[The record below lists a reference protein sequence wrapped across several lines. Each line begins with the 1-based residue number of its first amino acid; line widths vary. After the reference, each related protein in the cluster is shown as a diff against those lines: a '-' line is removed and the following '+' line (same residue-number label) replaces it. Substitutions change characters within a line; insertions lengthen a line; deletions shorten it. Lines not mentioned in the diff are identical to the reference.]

1 MSHSDPAYGRKLSRA
16 GLSAYEIAKKN
27 GFVGDEAAWL
37 LSLVGPPGADGADGV
52 DGAPGAPGADGAD
65 GLSAYQVAVANGF
78 VGTEA
83 DWLLSLVG
91 PAGADGV
98 DGTNGTNGTDGADGA
113 DGASAYEVAVANGFV
128 GDEATWLLSLVG
140 PAGADGADG
149 VDGAPGTPGADG
161 LPGADGAPGPAGADG
176 ASAYEVAVANGFV
189 GTEAAWLASL
199 VGPAGAPGAD
209 GTDGVDGADAP
220 LIPVQ
225 IMAAPDKTAPADADT
240 FGYLDSTASNALV
253 KFTWANIKTALQT
266 FFERL
271 FRTKLSAPR
280 TYYIRTDGSDSNNGL
295 TNTAGGAFLT
305 LQKAVDVATALD
317 NNGYDV
323 TIQVGNGTYTAGVV
337 LKPYIG
343 SGKFNLIGNTATP
356 SSCVI
361 SVSSGH
367 AIYGEDAGK
376 WKLGGFRLAAAAGTG
391 IYARGV
397 IQIGVIHPLEMNT
410 SSRHFFAFLG
420 AEISIESNWNII
432 GSAPLHM
439 QASYGGKIFAVSRTC
454 TLTGTPNFSSAFAY
468 SQDLGLLQILAVT
481 FSGAGTGPRYTVTG
495 NAVLQTGVAGATYLP
510 GNAAGSVATGGQY
523 I

>member
-1 MSHSDPAYGRKLSRA
+1 MTHSDPAYGRKLSRA

-37 LSLVGPPGADGADGV
+37 LSLIGPPGADGTDGADG
-52 DGAPGAPGADGAD
+52 AAGAD

-91 PAGADGV
+91 PAGADGI

-149 VDGAPGTPGADG
+149 ADGAPGTPGADG

-176 ASAYEVAVANGFV
+176 DSAYEVAVANGFV

-225 IMAAPDKTAPADADT
+225 IMAAPDKTTPADADT

-266 FFERL
+266 FFEGL

-305 LQKAVDVATALD
+305 IQKAIDVATSLD
-317 NNGYDV
+317 NNGYDITLQMSAGTFAPPTKLKNIQGAGRIIIQGVGSTTLVRNTVNGTSSFGRTGWQGVYDLVDFKLDATGTACYGIGADGGEPGVLTFGGLDFGSFPSGGHIRTGFGGFVGNKARNYTISGGAHSHISCYDSGHVRASACTV
-323 TIQVGNGTYTAGVV
+323 TI
-337 LKPYIG
+337 
-343 SGKFNLIGNTATP
+343 
-356 SSCVI
+356 
-361 SVSSGH
+361 
-367 AIYGEDAGK
+367 
-376 WKLGGFRLAAAAGTG
+376 
-391 IYARGV
+391 
-397 IQIGVIHPLEMNT
+397 
-410 SSRHFFAFLG
+410 
-420 AEISIESNWNII
+420 
-432 GSAPLHM
+432 
-439 QASYGGKIFAVSRTC
+439 
-454 TLTGTPNFSSAFAY
+454 TGTPAFTAFALA
-468 SQDLGLLQILAVT
+468 DRGGTMLLNGVT
-481 FSGAGTGPRYTVTG
+481 YSGAATGQRY
-495 NAVLQTGVAGATYLP
+495 NAAYCGGVLTFGGATYLP
-510 GNAAGSVATGGQY
+510 GNVAGVATSSGWYQ
-523 I
+523 

>member
-37 LSLVGPPGADGADGV
+37 LSLIGPPGADGADGA
-52 DGAPGAPGADGAD
+52 DGAAGAD

-113 DGASAYEVAVANGFV
+113 SAYEVAVSNGFV
-128 GDEATWLLSLVG
+128 GDEAAWLLSLVG

-149 VDGAPGTPGADG
+149 AP
-161 LPGADGAPGPAGADG
+161 GAPGPAGADG

-189 GTEAAWLASL
+189 GTEADWLASL
-199 VGPAGAPGAD
+199 VGPAGADGAD
-209 GTDGVDGADAP
+209 GANGADGADAP
-220 LIPVQ
+220 LIPIQ
-225 IMAAPDKTAPADADT
+225 ILAAPDKTTPADADT
-240 FGYLDSTASNALV
+240 FGYLNSTASNALV
-253 KFTWANIKTALQT
+253 KFTWANIKAALQT
-266 FFERL
+266 FFEGL

-280 TYYIRTDGSDSNNGL
+280 TYYVRTDGSDSNNGL

-420 AEISIESNWNII
+420 AEISIESDWNII
-432 GSAPLHM
+432 GSAPRHM
-439 QASYGGKIFAVSRTC
+439 QASYGGKIFAISRTC

-495 NAVLQTGVAGATYLP
+495 NAVLQTGAAGATYLP
-510 GNAAGSVATGGQY
+510 GNAAGIVATGGQY

>member
-37 LSLVGPPGADGADGV
+37 LSLVGPPGADGTDGA

-91 PAGADGV
+91 PAGAEGI
-98 DGTNGTNGTDGADGA
+98 DGAA
-113 DGASAYEVAVANGFV
+113 
-128 GDEATWLLSLVG
+128 
-140 PAGADGADG
+140 
-149 VDGAPGTPGADG
+149 
-161 LPGADGAPGPAGADG
+161 GADGAPGPAGADG
-176 ASAYEVAVANGFV
+176 DSAYEVAVANGFV

-199 VGPAGAPGAD
+199 VGPAGADGAD
-209 GTDGVDGADAP
+209 GANGADGADAP

-225 IMAAPDKTAPADADT
+225 ILAAPDKTAPADADT

-266 FFERL
+266 FFEGL

-280 TYYIRTDGSDSNNGL
+280 TYYVRTDGNDANNGL

-305 LQKAVDVATALD
+305 IQHAIDVAVSLD

-323 TIQVGNGTYTAGVV
+323 TIQVGNGTYVTGVV
-337 LKPYIG
+337 LKPYVG
-343 SGKFNLIGNTATP
+343 SGKLNLLGNPATP

-361 SVSSGH
+361 SVASGN

-376 WKLGGFRLAAAAGTG
+376 WKLGGFRLAAAAGTCLYG
-391 IYARGV
+391 RGV
-397 IQIGVIHPLEMNT
+397 IQIGVIHPIEVNT
-410 SSRHFFAFLG
+410 SSRHLFAFLG
-420 AEISIESNWNII
+420 AEISIEANWSIV

-439 QASYGGKIFAVSRTC
+439 QASYSGKIFAISRTC
-454 TLTGTPNFSSAFAY
+454 TLIGTPNFSTCFAY
-468 SQDLGLLQILAVT
+468 SQDHGLLQIFAIT
-481 FSGAGTGPRYTVTG
+481 FSGSGTGPRYVVTG
-495 NAVLQTGVAGATYLP
+495 NSVIQTGSAGATYLP
-510 GNAAGSVATGGQY
+510 GNSAGLVATGGQY